1 MSQKRKKQKTKM
13 RNNLIY
19 ILIFLLSGGIVFSQN
34 ITIDGNG
41 TVKCPGQ
48 AVGYNETIGLKTYYV
63 VDNDAIIEFRDN
75 GSFTEG
81 GTTYTPN
88 DMSCVCTTLVTD
100 MSSLFEDKTTF
111 NDDISNWDTS
121 NVTNMYE
128 LFRNARAF
136 DQDLST
142 WDTSNVRNMSK
153 MFDRAR
159 NFNNGGNLSM
169 FSNVVVLQQCLQC
182 FGMQENSIEI

>member
-1 MSQKRKKQKTKM
+1 M

-19 ILIFLLSGGIVFSQN
+19 ILIFLLSGGLVFSQN

-63 VDNDAIIEFRDN
+63 VNNAALIEFRDT
-75 GSFTEG
+75 GSFTVG
-81 GTTYTPN
+81 GTTYTPAN
-88 DMSCVCTTLVTD
+88 MSCVCTTRVTD
-100 MSSLFEDKTTF
+100 MSSLFLGKGTF
-111 NDDISNWDTS
+111 NEDISSWDTS

-128 LFRNARAF
+128 LFRNANDF

-142 WDTSNVRNMSK
+142 WDTSKVTNMSK
-153 MFDRAR
+153 MFDRAHD
-159 NFNNGGNLSM
+159 FNNGGNPSM
-169 FSNVVVLQQCLQC
+169 FSNVSSVTTMFAML
-182 FGMQENSIEI
+182 